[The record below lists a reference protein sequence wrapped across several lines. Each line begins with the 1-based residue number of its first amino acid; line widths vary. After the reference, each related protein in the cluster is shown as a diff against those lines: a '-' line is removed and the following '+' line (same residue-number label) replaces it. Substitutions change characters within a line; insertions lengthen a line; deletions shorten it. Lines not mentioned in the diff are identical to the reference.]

1 MRSMTLWSL
10 GVMSVLCWS
19 CADATT
25 GAEVELEPAD
35 GLPMLPPSSE
45 DPSKPKPSAPNPT
58 DPKAPNPVPVDAKPP
73 APADAT
79 VDFVAAAGQA
89 PALSPQLLT
98 LARVGGAGDQ
108 YIRQV
113 YFTEDGRIVGQGDGF
128 SVTYDVTGQRGATS
142 GDLSMSSDQ
151 KLDVRPRLP
160 GDPGRSYSHAATGLT
175 FAVGYRQAGRNLQT
189 PIFRAFK
196 GDERQWA
203 LWGHAGADIEAASLG
218 ADSRCYQAW
227 GMPNGQIGVQCW
239 TDGGNSVLAR
249 DPRDLKQGS
258 SWSQGAYQSGAGGMS
273 SLYALVDPS
282 DGGRVVSGTFVA
294 SHVHKVAVDGWGRVY
309 VANPVSSRSNP
320 SRGVEDVFG
329 VGEEVGSGLA
339 ILAPT
344 LKDVLFNARVG
355 GACAKAQGSQG
366 FGSIAL
372 RDNILVLGGTTCGGD
387 WAQRNPVQQAP
398 GQGQDGLIA
407 IIRLW

>member
-1 MRSMTLWSL
+1 MSSKSL
-10 GVMSVLCWS
+10 RFLEVMSACLLS

-25 GAEVELEPAD
+25 GAEVALDPAD
-35 GLPMLPPSSE
+35 GLPTLPPSSE
-45 DPSKPKPSAPNPT
+45 DPSKPSMPSPT
-58 DPKAPNPVPVDAKPP
+58 DPKAPQPVPVGSNPP
-73 APADAT
+73 AAANQD
-79 VDFVAAAGQA
+79 VDFIAASGSA
-89 PALSPQLLT
+89 PTHAPQLLT
-98 LARVGGAGDQ
+98 LARLGGVGDQ

-128 SVTYDVTGQRGATS
+128 SVTYDVTGQRGAIW
-142 GDLSMSSDQ
+142 GDVTTSSDQ
-151 KLDVRPRLP
+151 KLDVRPGLP
-160 GDPGRSYSHAATGLT
+160 GDPGKSYSHAATGLT
-175 FAVGYRQAGRNLQT
+175 FAVGYRQAGKNLQT

-203 LWGHAGADIEAASLG
+203 LWGHAGADIESSNLG

-227 GMPNGQIGVQCW
+227 GMPNGHIGVQCW
-239 TDGGNSVLAR
+239 TDGGNSVLAK
-249 DPRDLKQGS
+249 DPRDLSQGS

-273 SLYALVDPS
+273 SLYALVDPR

-309 VANPVSSRSNP
+309 VANPVASRS
-320 SRGVEDVFG
+320 SQRGVEDVFG
-329 VGEEVGSGLA
+329 LGQDVGSGVA

-355 GACAKAQGSQG
+355 GECGKAQGSQG
-366 FGSIAL
+366 FGAIAL
-372 RDNILVLGGTTCGGD
+372 RDNILVLGGTTCGGA
-387 WAQRNPVQQAP
+387 WAQRNPVQQEP
-398 GQGQDGLIA
+398 GLGQDGLIA